1 MEAVTA
7 VQLTKTYGEVQAVR
21 DLTLHVPQGGAFGLL
36 GAQGAGKTTVIH
48 MLCGLTKPTSG
59 ECSVLGC
66 SPAKDPAA
74 VHAVCGVMLASARP
88 YAHMT
93 GQQNLLFFAQAAGML
108 QLKAGLKGAVHKI
121 GLNPAATAH
130 GLGQQIGGIHAAGKA

>member
-1 MEAVTA
+1 MI
-7 VQLTKTYGEVQAVR
+7 R
-21 DLTLHVPQGGAFGLL
+21 
-36 GAQGAGKTTVIH
+36 

-93 GQQNLLFFAQAAGML
+93 GQQNLLFFAQAAGMAE
-108 QLKAGLKGAVHKI
+108 KAAERRVSELMKD
-121 GLNPAATAH
+121 LE
-130 GLGQQIGGIHAAGKA
+130 LW

>member
-21 DLTLHVPQGGAFGLL
+21 DLTLHVPQGGVCGLL
-36 GAQGAGKTTVIH
+36 GAQGAGKTTVIR

-93 GQQNLLFFAQAAGML
+93 GQQNLLFFAQAAGMAEKAAERRVSEL
-108 QLKAGLKGAVHKI
+108 MKDLELPGARFGQLSQR
-121 GLNPAATAH
+121 PAA
-130 GLGQQIGGIHAAGKA
+130 G